1 MQGCRCC
8 RSVYLYGRCTYASN
22 YSSTLLT
29 FVPGSPDAF
38 VNELMKPSGANL
50 TLDSMDLN

>member
-1 MQGCRCC
+1 MYCAPMQVIIPCG
-8 RSVYLYGRCTYASN
+8 
-22 YSSTLLT
+22 LLT
-29 FVPGSPDAF
+29 FLPGSPDAF